1 MRCSGRDDELV
12 AFVCTNGLAADAE
25 VERSVDDVEA
35 LGLGGMDVGGCD
47 DAVRLDD
54 RLDAD
59 DLATG
64 LGCGLVEDQH
74 FACYRVLEPFSWT
87 DHGSPFGAGC
97 DARQRAWHRAR
108 RRRPAAGS
116 FVRPRWDLLLIPR
129 RDSERARREDSTSVD
144 DRVDRDRD
152 LPAARASV
160 SFAAATGEGGRPECA
175 QRRRRLGA
183 LPLVWQKGY
192 GSHALA
198 RSVPWLPLIVFAF
211 LFGLS
216 MDYSTSSSPACAR
229 RTTAPAPP
237 TRPWSKASAAPA
249 AW

>member
-1 MRCSGRDDELV
+1 MPAGLAFRGEREHRLDQRLELECRVDLAEEACLLGACVPELMRCSGRDDELV

-129 RDSERARREDSTSVD
+129 RDSERERREDSTSVD
-144 DRVDRDRD
+144 DRVDR
-152 LPAARASV
+152 
-160 SFAAATGEGGRPECA
+160 RPE
-175 QRRRRLGA
+175 G
-183 LPLVWQKGY
+183 LV
-192 GSHALA
+192 
-198 RSVPWLPLIVFAF
+198 V
-211 LFGLS
+211 
-216 MDYSTSSSPACAR
+216 
-229 RTTAPAPP
+229 
-237 TRPWSKASAAPA
+237 
-249 AW
+249 